1 MTMVTHN
8 KINLPK
14 DVLGLYCLSCK
25 NDLEIDSLGNYR
37 CKFCFAR
44 IGVLK

>member
-1 MTMVTHN
+1 MMDIKN

-25 NDLEIDSLGNYR
+25 NDLEIDSLGNYLVN
-37 CKFCFAR
+37 F
-44 IGVLK
+44 VLLE